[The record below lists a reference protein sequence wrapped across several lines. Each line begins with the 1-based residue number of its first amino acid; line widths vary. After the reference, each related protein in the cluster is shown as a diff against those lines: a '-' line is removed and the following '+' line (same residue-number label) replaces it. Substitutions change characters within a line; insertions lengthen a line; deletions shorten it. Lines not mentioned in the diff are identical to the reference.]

1 MSGRYVPPLG
11 AIRRTLASTMA
22 KGDLGR
28 SGHFQHADLDSMVE
42 LLAEFG
48 TFCADVIA
56 PLNQLGDEQG
66 AAYNPHTGEVTT
78 TPGWKEAY
86 AKYVE
91 AGWATVSFGEE
102 AGGGGFPWLLTVAMQ
117 EILSS
122 ANVAFS
128 LCPMLTQ
135 GSVEAI
141 AHYGTDEQRA
151 TYLTKLASGQWTGT
165 MNLTESHA
173 GSDVGALLTRAEPN
187 PDGTW
192 AISGQKIFITYGE
205 HDLAENIVHLL
216 LARAP
221 GAPAGTRGISMFI
234 VPKFLPDGN
243 GGVGERNAVQ
253 CTGIEKKMGIH
264 GSPTCTLSFDRATG
278 FLLGEVN
285 SGMRTMFTMMNNARL
300 SVGIEGLGVA
310 ERAYQGAVQYARER
324 VQGAT
329 SASPTT
335 TSGSIIEHPDV
346 RRMLLHQRAHIEAMR
361 AMAYATGWAIDTSRG
376 GADDVTRQ
384 RSAEIADIL
393 TPVTKAWLTDVG
405 SELCRLATQI
415 HGGAGY
421 IRETGAEQHERD
433 VRIASIYEGTNGIQ
447 AIDLVT
453 RKVPMRDGAAI
464 NELFKEIDETVGN
477 IGGPLS
483 DFGAQLGDSLAA
495 LREATDWLLAH
506 RDDPA
511 AALGAASP
519 YLRLLATTLGGYLL
533 SEVAAIEPSDETTVS
548 ARFYGLH
555 ALPLARALLPA
566 VTTSPATLYDLDA
579 AAF

>member
-1 MSGRYVPPLG
+1 
-11 AIRRTLASTMA
+11 
-22 KGDLGR
+22 
-28 SGHFQHADLDSMVE
+28 MVE

-56 PLNQLGDEQG
+56 PLNPVGDEQG

-91 AGWATVSFGEE
+91 AGWGTVSFGEE

-141 AHYGTDEQRA
+141 AQYGTDEQRA

-173 GSDVGALLTRAEPN
+173 GSDVGALVTRAEPN
-187 PDGTW
+187 ADGSW

-221 GAPAGTRGISMFI
+221 DAPAGTRGISMFI

-243 GGVGERNAVQ
+243 GGIGERNAVQ

-310 ERAYQGAVQYARER
+310 ERAYQGAVEYARER
-324 VQGAT
+324 VQGVT
-329 SASPTT
+329 PASPTT

-346 RRMLLHQRAHIEAMR
+346 RRMLLHQRSHIEAMR

-384 RSAEIADIL
+384 RGGEIADIL
-393 TPVTKAWLTDVG
+393 TPVTKAWLTDLG

-421 IRETGAEQHERD
+421 IRETGVEQHERD

-453 RKVPMRDGAAI
+453 RKVPMRDGSAI
-464 NELFKEIDETVGN
+464 NELFEEIDKSVGK
-477 IGGPLS
+477 IGGSLS
-483 DFGAQLGDSLAA
+483 DFGAQLADALAA
-495 LREATDWLLAH
+495 AREATDWLLAH

-511 AALGAASP
+511 ATLGAASP

-533 SEVAAIEPSDETTVS
+533 SENAAIDPSDETTV
-548 ARFYGLH
+548 ATRFYGLH

-566 VTTSPATLYDLDA
+566 VTTSPAPLYDLDA